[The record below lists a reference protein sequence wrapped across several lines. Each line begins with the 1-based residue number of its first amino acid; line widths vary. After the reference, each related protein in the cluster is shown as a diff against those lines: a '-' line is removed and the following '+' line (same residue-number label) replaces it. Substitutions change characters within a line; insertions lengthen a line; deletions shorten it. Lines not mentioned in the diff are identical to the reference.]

1 MADRT
6 QPNSPL
12 FTVVMSPQQLSP
24 PQPQHAQPQS
34 QQQVQPAQSASTTPN
49 EDFPQHYASPNP
61 GAPATPAMIDGLFSA
76 GFFNQSFDSSA
87 MPFGS
92 LLSCLDSNMQDPT
105 SPEVQKDAFLPGAND
120 QQQQFNWGD
129 DAFLQSLDMNVDG
142 QQTPQ
147 TELPESLFSEEWML
161 TPPTSVA
168 SLSSSASTSS
178 SRYSSPASDIVELPA
193 SGAASP
199 DGKPAS
205 PSKRHDR
212 YDRRRFPC
220 PIPDCNRR
228 FTSQYTLKVHVKA
241 HRPKP
246 RPCFPC
252 TLGCNEQFSRQH
264 DRLRHEVA
272 KHRKVCE
279 WSCAECGRFFSSSK
293 TLGNHKCKVATGKSS
308 MRWMSQPST
317 PTPAPLAALSA

>member
-1 MADRT
+1 MDH
-6 QPNSPL
+6 
-12 FTVVMSPQQLSP
+12 QLTNGP
-24 PQPQHAQPQS
+24 FL
-34 QQQVQPAQSASTTPN
+34 
-49 EDFPQHYASPNP
+49 DFPQHYASPNP
-61 GAPATPAMIDGLFSA
+61 GAPATPAMIGAWVPRRLMIIGADPAFLLDGLFSA

-129 DAFLQSLDMNVDG
+129 DAFLQSLGMLTVLLTTTHSLTFIALDMNVDG